1 MTKTTPTRAA
11 LMLVLLFVWMMPA
24 RPVAA
29 DREHQQ
35 IIADIRMLQEQ
46 AQQLQALLNGLGDA
60 LKAMNARLDDQ
71 TALERKAF
79 ADNKVQIDGI
89 SSDFRVVREKVDETN
104 VRLGS
109 LSQELESMRDALPQ
123 PGATPPPPIPTTSD
137 AAPLP
142 DGATPA
148 PAPAPAVAAG
158 PAPAGLSPER
168 LWSTSYGDY
177 STGNYSL
184 AISGLE
190 GYLRYFPKGSH
201 AAEAQ
206 LYIGQAYEQD
216 KKLDD
221 AVTAYDRVIANYPNS
236 PEHVAAAYYKRGLV
250 LEKLGQADRARQSY
264 ETVLKELPTTSSAIL
279 AKQRLEATKTPAR

>member
-1 MTKTTPTRAA
+1 
-11 LMLVLLFVWMMPA
+11 MLVLLFVWMMPA
-24 RPVAA
+24 RPIAA

-60 LKAMNARLDDQ
+60 LKAMNARIDDQ

-123 PGATPPPPIPTTSD
+123 PGAPPPPPIPTTSD

-148 PAPAPAVAAG
+148 PAPVVAAG
-158 PAPAGLSPER
+158 PAPAGISPER

-177 STGNYSL
+177 STGNYAL

-190 GYLRYFPKGSH
+190 SYLRYFPKGSH

-221 AVTAYDRVIANYPNS
+221 AVTAYDRVISNYPNS
-236 PEHVAAAYYKRGLV
+236 PEYVASAYYKRGRV
-250 LEKLGQADRARQSY
+250 LEQLGQADRARQSY
-264 ETVLKELPTTSSAIL
+264 ETILKELPTTSSASL
-279 AKQRLEATKTPAR
+279 AKQRLEATKAPAR

>member
-1 MTKTTPTRAA
+1 MTKITPTRAT

-24 RPVAA
+24 RPIAA

-35 IIADIRMLQEQ
+35 IVADIRMLQEQ

-60 LKAMNARLDDQ
+60 LKAMTARLDDQ

-137 AAPLP
+137 AGPLP

-148 PAPAPAVAAG
+148 PAPAVVAS
-158 PAPAGLSPER
+158 PAPAGISPER

-177 STGNYSL
+177 STGNYAL
-184 AISGLE
+184 AISGFE
-190 GYLRYFPKGSH
+190 SYLKYFPKGSH

-221 AVTAYDRVIANYPNS
+221 AVTAYDRVISNYPNS
-236 PEHVAAAYYKRGLV
+236 PENVASAYYKRGRV
-250 LEKLGQADRARQSY
+250 LEQLGQADRARQSY
-264 ETVLKELPTTSSAIL
+264 ETILKDLPTTSSAIL
-279 AKQRLEATKTPAR
+279 AKQRLEAPKAPAR